1 MREDRFAEELARYPD
16 LFERMEEVIT
26 PQRAFAWFKRLAD
39 TYAPSLTVSYT
50 RGPVVERLLGE
61 HGFDEG
67 GPLRFHSN
75 YLGTGNVAIEL
86 GRNPCKPIWL
96 MAHLD
101 ICSYL
106 TRERR
111 GNRYRLTP
119 FCEPRKGAG
128 SRAAVALAYSSQE
141 RALREVAQ
149 GLIVVEEGRIFFET
163 EVTDLPPWTRVVYS
177 SQAELDEDSNL
188 VYGYV
193 DNAFGCTALLL
204 SSLVLSSYEADVLV
218 VLTDEEEGVVAT
230 GNRAFS
236 RGSARL
242 FNRISRGNLPNLVLV
257 SDMHEEIAALEEGHL
272 DVIPFGQGALFA
284 GAASEARGGVT
295 PPPLLEFQREL
306 AAFLAQKGISL
317 RENPGYLSRSD
328 CVSAMMYTPNVA
340 LVGYPGAYSHFADT
354 PRAHLGDLVDLAKS
368 LVVYALV
375 AQSEVGV
382 NRELDFWQYLW

>member
-1 MREDRFAEELARYPD
+1 MREDRFAEELARYPA

-50 RGPVVERLLGE
+50 RGPVVEQLLRE
-61 HGFDEG
+61 HGFDGGEG
-67 GPLRFHSN
+67 RRFHHN

-86 GRNPCKPIWL
+86 GRNPRKPIWL

-119 FCEPRKGAG
+119 FCEPRKSGG
-128 SRAAVALAYSSQE
+128 SRAGVALAYSSQE
-141 RALREVAQ
+141 EALREVAQ
-149 GLIVVEEGRIFFET
+149 GLIIVEEGGIFFET
-163 EVTDLPPWTRVVYS
+163 EVKDLPPWTRVVYA

-204 SSLVLSSYEADVLV
+204 SSLVLSFYEADVLV

-230 GNRAFS
+230 GNQAFS
-236 RGSARL
+236 RGSVRL
-242 FNRISRGNLPNLVLV
+242 FNRISKECLPDLVLV
-257 SDMHEEIAALEEGHL
+257 SDMHEEIAALEEGRL
-272 DVIPFGQGALFA
+272 DAVPFGQGALFA
-284 GAASEARGGVT
+284 GGASEARGGVT

-317 RENPGYLSRSD
+317 RENPDYLSRSD
-328 CVSAMMYTPNVA
+328 CVSAMMYTPNVV

-354 PRAHLGDLVDLAKS
+354 PRAHIGDMVDLAKS
-368 LVVYALV
+368 LVVYAL
-375 AQSEVGV
+375 AFQSG
-382 NRELDFWQYLW
+382 